1 MVEMDV
7 DMNAGDSSAA
17 ADNTSVA
24 TEESKAPENFEG
36 DIVPVSALERVG
48 KLY

>member
-1 MVEMDV
+1 MDV

-36 DIVPVSALERVG
+36 DIVPVSDIERAE
-48 KLY
+48 KLV